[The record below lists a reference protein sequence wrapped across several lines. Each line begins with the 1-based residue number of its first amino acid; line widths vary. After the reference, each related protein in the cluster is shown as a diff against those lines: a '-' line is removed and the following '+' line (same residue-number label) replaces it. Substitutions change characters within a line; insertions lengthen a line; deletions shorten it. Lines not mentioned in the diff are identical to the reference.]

1 MKMKRINPDK
11 IIVLDDIPQWMIA
24 FGQDQFK
31 QFRFSTHHYGDPAR
45 PEDGWLFGGMLFDK
59 YTHGMNWLRDAHNFA
74 FTLNEYFM
82 KHAVF
87 TADKNAVIRN
97 LIRVRVNGMNTSCFA
112 GVHTDSS
119 LPDHWAVLYYVT
131 DSTGST
137 DIYDLDNSLVKSIEP
152 KAGRMVM
159 FPAGYPHKANP
170 PSENHQWRITLNYNY
185 IIEGNLNKNLFVYS

>member
-1 MKMKRINPDK
+1 MKRINPDK

-31 QFRFSTHHYGDPAR
+31 YFRFSTHHYGDPAR
-45 PEDGWLFGGMLFDK
+45 PEDGWLFGCMLFDK
-59 YTHGMNWLRDAHNFA
+59 NGMNWFHDAPNFA
-74 FTLNEYFM
+74 FALNEYIT

-87 TADKNAVIRN
+87 TADNTAVIRD
-97 LIRVRVNGMNTSCFA
+97 LIRVRVNGMNPACIA

-119 LPDHWAVLYYVT
+119 KPDHWAVLYYVT

-152 KAGRMVM
+152 KAGRMIM
-159 FPAGYPHKANP
+159 FPACYPHKANP
-170 PSENHQWRITLNYNY
+170 PSENHQWRVTLNYNY
-185 IIEGNLNKNLFVYS
+185 VIEGNLNKNIFVYS

>member
-1 MKMKRINPDK
+1 MKRINPDK

-59 YTHGMNWLRDAHNFA
+59 YTHGMNWLRDAPNFA